1 MEVKDKNKREE
12 IKRILSEYLSLH
24 GYRETSE
31 RFEILSTIYSINGH
45 FTNEKLQALLN
56 EERKFRVSRATVYNT
71 LELFE
76 KARLVVCHRCTT
88 PPEYEKAYFV
98 EPHIHL
104 ICSECGKMTEV
115 RDTYIAESLKLLEP
129 KHFRPSYHTLHLYG
143 VCSKCEARLKREKKL
158 LEKKRTAVEKKN
170 VPPSR

>member
-1 MEVKDKNKREE
+1 METKDKNKREE
-12 IKRILSEYLSLH
+12 VKRILSEYLSLH
-24 GYRETSE
+24 GHRETSE

-45 FTNEKLQALLN
+45 FTNEKLQMMLN

-71 LELFE
+71 LDLFE
-76 KARLVVCHRCTT
+76 KAGLVVCHRCTV
-88 PPEYEKAYFV
+88 PPEYERAYFI

-129 KHFRPSYHTLHLYG
+129 KHFKPLYHTLHLYG
-143 VCSKCEARLKREKKL
+143 ICSKCEAKLKREKNL
-158 LEKKRTAVEKKN
+158 LGRKQDRKINKKQL
-170 VPPSR
+170 